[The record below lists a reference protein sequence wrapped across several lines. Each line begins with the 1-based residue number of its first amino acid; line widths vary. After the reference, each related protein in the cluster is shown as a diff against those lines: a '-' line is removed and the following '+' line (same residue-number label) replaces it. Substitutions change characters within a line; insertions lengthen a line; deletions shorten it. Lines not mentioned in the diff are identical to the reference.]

1 MQRPAPACCEQAIAA
16 IECRG
21 GLPLLVG
28 VVPEGVVWGCGDGSE
43 GVGDGIFEDAWCRLV
58 GQEHLEVD

>member
-1 MQRPAPACCEQAIAA
+1 M
-16 IECRG
+16 
-21 GLPLLVG
+21 PLLVG